1 MMSLETQQQ
10 MRNESRRRKF
20 FVALSCAA
28 VFLIGGYVALVN
40 MTAWNGALWQQ
51 AEQKALASSNAL
63 SRLESE
69 YLVRKQ
75 RITLALAYQSGFQD
89 AHSVVFVPGETKD
102 LVTMR

>member
-10 MRNESRRRKF
+10 MQNESRRKKL
-20 FVALSCAA
+20 FVALSCA
-28 VFLIGGYVALVN
+28 VLFLIGGYVSLVN
-40 MTAWNGALWQQ
+40 MTAWNGTLWQQ
-51 AEQKALASSNAL
+51 AEQKALVSSNLL

-75 RITLALAYQSGFQD
+75 RITLALAYQNGFED
-89 AHSVVFVPGETKD
+89 AHSVVFVPGEMKD

>member
-1 MMSLETQQQ
+1 MMSLETQQH
-10 MRNESRRRKF
+10 MRNESRRKKV
-20 FVALSCAA
+20 FVVLSCA
-28 VFLIGGYVALVN
+28 VLFLIGGYVSLIN

-51 AEQKALASSNAL
+51 AEQKALVASNAL
-63 SRLESE
+63 SQLESE

-89 AHSVVFVPGETKD
+89 AHSVVFVSGEAKD